1 MRATNPPKITVAPK
15 DGDRLLGTHVAAKT
29 SSAPAKHHLDQ
40 RADRIAGEDVG
51 ADDDLLTTRQV
62 ADWLGV
68 STQWVE
74 IGRSKNYGPPF
85 KRLTARSIRYLRGDV
100 LKWLKTRTHAS
111 TAEYASP
118 ATAA

>member
-1 MRATNPPKITVAPK
+1 MRAANPSKITGAPK
-15 DGDRLLGTHVAAKT
+15 DRPGTHVAAKT

-40 RADRIAGEDVG
+40 RADKIAGEDVG

-62 ADWLGV
+62 AGWLGV
-68 STQWVE
+68 STQWVD

>member
-1 MRATNPPKITVAPK
+1 MRAANPSKITVAPK
-15 DGDRLLGTHVAAKT
+15 DGDRPGTHVAAPT
-29 SSAPAKHHLDQ
+29 KHHLDQ

-85 KRLTARSIRYLRGDV
+85 KRLTARSIRYLRDDV

>member
-1 MRATNPPKITVAPK
+1 MTAVQHSPK
-15 DGDRLLGTHVAAKT
+15 
-29 SSAPAKHHLDQ
+29 KHHIDRRVDQ
-40 RADRIAGEDVG
+40 IVAVNAG
-51 ADDDLLTTRQV
+51 AADDLLDTRQV

-68 STQWVE
+68 SIQWVE

-85 KRLTARSIRYLRGDV
+85 KRLTARTFRYLRGDV
-100 LKWLKTRTHAS
+100 LKWLKARTHAS